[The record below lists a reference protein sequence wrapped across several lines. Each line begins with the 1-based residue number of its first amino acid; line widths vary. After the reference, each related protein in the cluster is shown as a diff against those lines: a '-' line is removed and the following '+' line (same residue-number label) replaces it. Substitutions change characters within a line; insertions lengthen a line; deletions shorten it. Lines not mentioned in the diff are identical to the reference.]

1 MAAPNVVNVATITA
15 KSAAVSLSDTNAT
28 AVVFNA
34 ANSGKVFKLNQL
46 IVVNDDG
53 TNSANITITYV
64 TADGG
69 ASDGSP
75 DSFHLAKTVAVPA
88 GSMLVVIDKST
99 AMYIEEDRSIYA
111 EASAGGDL
119 DVIASY
125 EEIS

>member
-15 KSAAVSLSDTNAT
+15 KSAAVSLADTNAN
-28 AVVFNA
+28 AVISNA
-34 ANSGKVFKLNQL
+34 ASSGKVFKLNQL

-69 ASDGSP
+69 AGDGGTA
-75 DSFHLAKTVAVPA
+75 FHLAKTVAVPA

-111 EASAGGDL
+111 QASVANDL

>member
-15 KSAAVSLSDTNAT
+15 KSVAVDLSTTGNTLVLSNAES
-28 AVVFNA
+28 
-34 ANSGKVFKLNQL
+34 SGKVFKLNQL

-53 TNSANITITYV
+53 TNSANITV
-64 TADGG
+64 TFVSKDAVGDGG
-69 ASDGSP
+69 AVSYN
-75 DSFHLAKTVAVPA
+75 LAKTVAVPA
-88 GSMLVVIDKST
+88 GGMLVVIDKST

-111 EASAGGDL
+111 QASAASDL

>member
-15 KSAAVSLSDTNAT
+15 KSVAVDLSSTGNTLVLSNAES
-28 AVVFNA
+28 
-34 ANSGKVFKLNQL
+34 SGKVFKLNQL

-53 TNSANITITYV
+53 TNSANITV
-64 TADGG
+64 TFVSKDAVGDGG
-69 ASDGSP
+69 AVSYN
-75 DSFHLAKTVAVPA
+75 LAKTVAVPA
-88 GSMLVVIDKST
+88 GGMLVVIDKST

-111 EASAGGDL
+111 QASAASDL

>member
-15 KSAAVSLSDTNAT
+15 KSAAVDLSTTGNTLVLSNAES
-28 AVVFNA
+28 
-34 ANSGKVFKLNQL
+34 SGKVFKLNQL

-53 TNSANITITYV
+53 TNSANITV
-64 TADGG
+64 TFVSKDAGG
-69 ASDGSP
+69 AGGAVSYT
-75 DSFHLAKTVAVPA
+75 LAKTVAVPA
-88 GSMLVVIDKST
+88 GGMLVVIDKST

-111 EASAGGDL
+111 QASAANDL

>member
-15 KSAAVSLSDTNAT
+15 KSAAIDLSTANAT
-28 AVVFNA
+28 AVISNA
-34 ANSGKVFKLNQL
+34 ASSGKVFKLNQL

-53 TNSANITITYV
+53 DNSADVTVTYV
-64 TADGG
+64 YADGG
-69 ASDGSP
+69 PTDGGTSY
-75 DSFHLAKTVAVPA
+75 HLAKSVAVPA
-88 GSMLVVIDKST
+88 GGMLVVIDKST

-111 EASAGGDL
+111 QASVANDL

>member
-15 KSAAVSLSDTNAT
+15 KSVAVDLSGTGNTLVLSNAES
-28 AVVFNA
+28 
-34 ANSGKVFKLNQL
+34 SGKVFKLNQL

-53 TNSANITITYV
+53 TNSANITV
-64 TADGG
+64 TFVSKDAVGDGG
-69 ASDGSP
+69 AVSY
-75 DSFHLAKTVAVPA
+75 HLAKTVAVPA
-88 GSMLVVIDKST
+88 GGMLVVIDKST

-111 EASAGGDL
+111 QASAASDL

>member
-15 KSAAVSLSDTNAT
+15 KSAAVNLSTTGAT
-28 AVVFNA
+28 AVVSNA
-34 ANSGKVFKLNQL
+34 ASSGKVFKLNQL

-53 TNSANITITYV
+53 TNSANITVTYV

-69 ASDGSP
+69 PTDGSP
-75 DSFHLAKTVAVPA
+75 DSFHIAKTVAVPA
-88 GSMLVVIDKST
+88 GGMLVVIDKST
-99 AMYIEEDRSIYA
+99 AMYIEEDSSIYA
-111 EASAGGDL
+111 QASAANDL

>member
-15 KSAAVSLSDTNAT
+15 KSAAVDLSTNGT
-28 AVVFNA
+28 TLVLSNA
-34 ANSGKVFKLNQL
+34 ESSGKVFKLNQL

-53 TNSANITITYV
+53 TNSANIPITYV

-69 ASDGSP
+69 AGDGGTA
-75 DSFHLAKTVAVPA
+75 FYLAKTVAVPA
-88 GSMLVVIDKST
+88 GGMLVVIDKST

-111 EASAGGDL
+111 QASVANDL

>member
-15 KSAAVSLSDTNAT
+15 KSAAVDLSTANAT
-28 AVVFNA
+28 VVVSNA
-34 ANSGKVFKLNQL
+34 ASSGKVFKLNQL

-53 TNSANITITYV
+53 DNSADITITYV

-69 ASDGSP
+69 P
-75 DSFHLAKTVAVPA
+75 TDSGTSYHLAKSVAVPA
-88 GSMLVVIDKST
+88 GGMLVVIDKST

-111 EASAGGDL
+111 QASAANDL

>member
-15 KSAAVSLSDTNAT
+15 KSAAVDLSTTNNT
-28 AVVFNA
+28 LVLSNA
-34 ANSGKVFKLNQL
+34 ESSGKVFKLNQL

-53 TNSANITITYV
+53 TNSANITV
-64 TADGG
+64 TFVSKDAVGDGG
-69 ASDGSP
+69 AVSYN
-75 DSFHLAKTVAVPA
+75 LAKTVAVPA
-88 GSMLVVIDKST
+88 GGMLVVIDKST

-111 EASAGGDL
+111 QASAANDL

>member
-15 KSAAVSLSDTNAT
+15 KTAAVSLGTTADS
-28 AVVFNA
+28 AVVSNA
-34 ANSGKVFKLNQL
+34 ASSGKVFKLNQL

-69 ASDGSP
+69 TGDGGTA
-75 DSFHLAKTVAVPA
+75 FHLAKTVAVPA
-88 GSMLVVIDKST
+88 GGMLVVIDKST
-99 AMYIEEDRSIYA
+99 AMYLEEDRSIYA
-111 EASAGGDL
+111 AASAGADL
-119 DVIASY
+119 DVFTSY

>member
-15 KSAAVSLSDTNAT
+15 KSVAVDLDSVNNTLILSNAES
-28 AVVFNA
+28 
-34 ANSGKVFKLNQL
+34 SGKVFKLNQL

-53 TNSANITITYV
+53 TNSANITVTYV
-64 TADGG
+64 TKDAVAD
-69 ASDGSP
+69 AGST
-75 DSFHLAKTVAVPA
+75 SKHMAKTVAVPA

-111 EASAGGDL
+111 QASVANDL

>member
-15 KSAAVSLSDTNAT
+15 KSAAVSLANTDDTVVVTNA
-28 AVVFNA
+28 AS
-34 ANSGKVFKLNQL
+34 SGKVFKLNQL

-53 TNSANITITYV
+53 TNSANITVTYV

-69 ASDGSP
+69 TTDGGTA
-75 DSFHLAKTVAVPA
+75 FHLAKTVAVPA
-88 GSMLVVIDKST
+88 GGMLVVIDKST

-111 EASAGGDL
+111 QASAGGDL

>member
-15 KSAAVSLSDTNAT
+15 KSAAVDLSTTDNTLVLSNAES
-28 AVVFNA
+28 
-34 ANSGKVFKLNQL
+34 SGKVFKLNQL

-53 TNSANITITYV
+53 TNSANITVTYV
-64 TADGG
+64 SKDAVGDGG
-69 ASDGSP
+69 SVSYN
-75 DSFHLAKTVAVPA
+75 LAKTVAVPA
-88 GSMLVVIDKST
+88 GGMLVVIDKST

-111 EASAGGDL
+111 QASAANDL

>member
-15 KSAAVSLSDTNAT
+15 KSAAVSLADTNAN
-28 AVVFNA
+28 AVISNA

-69 ASDGSP
+69 AGDGGT
-75 DSFHLAKTVAVPA
+75 SFYLAKTVAVPA
-88 GSMLVVIDKST
+88 GGMLVVIDKST

-111 EASAGGDL
+111 QASAANDL

>member
-15 KSAAVSLSDTNAT
+15 KSAAVDLSTANAT
-28 AVVFNA
+28 AVISNA
-34 ANSGKVFKLNQL
+34 ASSGKVFKLNQL

-53 TNSANITITYV
+53 DNSADVTVTYV
-64 TADGG
+64 YADGG
-69 ASDGSP
+69 PTDGTSY
-75 DSFHLAKTVAVPA
+75 HLAKSVAVPA
-88 GSMLVVIDKST
+88 GGMLVVIDKST

-111 EASAGGDL
+111 QASVANDL

>member
-15 KSAAVSLSDTNAT
+15 KSAAVDLSTTNAT
-28 AVVFNA
+28 AVISNA
-34 ANSGKVFKLNQL
+34 ASSGKVFKLNQL

-69 ASDGSP
+69 TGDGGTA
-75 DSFHLAKTVAVPA
+75 FNLAKTVAVPA
-88 GSMLVVIDKST
+88 GGMLVVIDKST

-111 EASAGGDL
+111 TASAANDL

>member
-15 KSAAVSLSDTNAT
+15 KSAAVDLSTTNAT
-28 AVVFNA
+28 AVISNA

-69 ASDGSP
+69 TGDGGTA
-75 DSFHLAKTVAVPA
+75 FNLAKTVAVPA
-88 GSMLVVIDKST
+88 GGMLVVIDKST

-111 EASAGGDL
+111 QASAANDL

>member
-15 KSAAVSLSDTNAT
+15 KSAAVDLSTTNAT
-28 AVVFNA
+28 AVISNA

-69 ASDGSP
+69 TGDGGTA
-75 DSFHLAKTVAVPA
+75 FNLAKTVAVPA
-88 GSMLVVIDKST
+88 GGMLVVIDKST

-111 EASAGGDL
+111 QASVADDL

>member
-15 KSAAVSLSDTNAT
+15 KSAAVDLNTGNAT
-28 AVVFNA
+28 AVISNA
-34 ANSGKVFKLNQL
+34 ASSGKVFKLNQL

-53 TNSANITITYV
+53 ENSADITITYV
-64 TADGG
+64 TAAGG
-69 ASDGSP
+69 P
-75 DSFHLAKTVAVPA
+75 TDSGTSYHLAKSVAVPA
-88 GSMLVVIDKST
+88 GGMLVVIDKST

-111 EASAGGDL
+111 QASVANDL

>member
-15 KSAAVSLSDTNAT
+15 KSAAVSLANTDNTVVVTNA
-28 AVVFNA
+28 AS
-34 ANSGKVFKLNQL
+34 SGKVFKLNQL

-53 TNSANITITYV
+53 TNSANITVTYV

-69 ASDGSP
+69 PTDGSP

-88 GSMLVVIDKST
+88 GGMLVVIDKST

-111 EASAGGDL
+111 QASAANDL